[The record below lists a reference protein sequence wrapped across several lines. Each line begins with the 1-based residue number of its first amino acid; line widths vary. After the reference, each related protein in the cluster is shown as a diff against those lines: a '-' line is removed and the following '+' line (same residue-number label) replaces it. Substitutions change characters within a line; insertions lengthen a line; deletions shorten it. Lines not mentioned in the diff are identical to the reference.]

1 MGVSQ
6 ADSAGNRQ
14 DDEVLDAPVDGE
26 AISVS
31 GSEAEDRADAD
42 SSTDTYMHGGAY
54 SGEVHKGGM
63 QVDGMHDG
71 DVEQSVRGEIR
82 NTESVSQDEGSGAAV
97 AASQKRKWSV
107 VAMCAVVLVIALVV
121 TGVLVVRGRGI
132 GRAGAAGAAPA
143 VVDGSDK
150 SACQDAQGKAQ
161 DARKAFEDALTSAKD
176 ALAITSD
183 QVADAGTVDAL
194 AKAAKPA
201 VATPVDCQAVQDAD
215 GVARVTAAWESSA
228 SQWGKATDALSAAA
242 SAVAGSRDALA
253 LRQAKDT
260 LQGQLT
266 DGHNVLDS
274 TNGKVADPATRVTLT
289 QALDAGQAA
298 YDAGTD
304 ANAMTSAA
312 NAIYNASAACLASQ
326 QQAEQQAAA
335 AAAAAAQAQAQAQKS
350 TGASRSYGT
359 NRSTGTTSGTT
370 SRKTTSAGSMGSGS
384 TGATSSGS
392 GSGSSSSGSINGR
405 GYIKIGNTY
414 FDTTS
419 TNGGCN
425 DPNAGKIGVT
435 TSCGTYD
442 GYNHN
447 EG

>member
-1 MGVSQ
+1 MMSVSQ
-6 ADSAGNRQ
+6 GDSVGNRQ

-107 VAMCAVVLVIALVV
+107 VAMCAAVLVVVLVVA
-121 TGVLVVRGRGI
+121 GVLMVRGRGI
-132 GRAGAAGAAPA
+132 DGSGAAGAAPA
-143 VVDGSDK
+143 VVDGSAR

-161 DARKAFEDALTSAKD
+161 DAHKAFEDALAGAKD
-176 ALAITSD
+176 ALAVTAG

-194 AKAAKPA
+194 AKASKPG
-201 VATPVDCQAVQDAD
+201 VATPVDCAAVQDAD

-242 SAVAGSRDALA
+242 SAVTGSRDALT

-260 LQGQLT
+260 LQGQLA
-266 DGHNVLDS
+266 DGHSVLDS

-298 YDAGTD
+298 YDAGAD
-304 ANAMTSAA
+304 ADAMSSAA
-312 NAIYNASAACLASQ
+312 NAIYSASAACLASQ

-335 AAAAAAQAQAQAQKS
+335 AAAAAQAQKS

-370 SRKTTSAGSMGSGS
+370 SRKTTSAGSVGSGS